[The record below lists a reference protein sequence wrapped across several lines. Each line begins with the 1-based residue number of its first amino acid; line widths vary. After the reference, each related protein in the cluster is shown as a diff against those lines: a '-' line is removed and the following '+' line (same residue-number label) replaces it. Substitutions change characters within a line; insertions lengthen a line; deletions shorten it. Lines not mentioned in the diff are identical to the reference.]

1 MTAKLSVIT
10 DEFGDPDF
18 EKIAAFVAAQGYE
31 HVELRN
37 VWIKNVFNLD
47 DIDIGEIKDILAAN
61 ALKVSSIS
69 GGLMKTKWPGPPD
82 EQETMEDG
90 TPIVEHQ
97 LRMADNCIKVAD
109 VLGVK
114 YIRAFGF
121 HRISMFE
128 EEMWPDWFDAMK
140 ALVKKAEARD
150 KIVIVENEHG
160 CTVSD
165 AASIRRAFA
174 ELAGPHCKL
183 LFDPGN
189 LLAAGEYVTDEVFD
203 LVKDITA
210 YIHVKDAKVLSENPM
225 STSWCIIGEG
235 NVGWK
240 DIADR
245 FTGHGYDSF
254 WSVETHMGKTNA
266 WDNTARN
273 LAALRELL
281 E

>member
-31 HVELRN
+31 YVELRN

-47 DIDIGEIKDILAAN
+47 DIDIGEIKDILSEN

-97 LRMADNCIKVAD
+97 LRMADNCIKIAD
-109 VLGVK
+109 ALDVK

-128 EEMWPDWFDAMK
+128 EEMWPDW
-140 ALVKKAEARD
+140 
-150 KIVIVENEHG
+150 
-160 CTVSD
+160 
-165 AASIRRAFA
+165 
-174 ELAGPHCKL
+174 
-183 LFDPGN
+183 
-189 LLAAGEYVTDEVFD
+189 
-203 LVKDITA
+203 
-210 YIHVKDAKVLSENPM
+210 
-225 STSWCIIGEG
+225 
-235 NVGWK
+235 
-240 DIADR
+240 
-245 FTGHGYDSF
+245 
-254 WSVETHMGKTNA
+254 
-266 WDNTARN
+266 
-273 LAALRELL
+273 
-281 E
+281 